1 MSSYLEKLRVSRDKA
16 QVAYQE
22 FALSTRQKKD
32 SLFCFFEGKDNAYY
46 VSRIRNYTDDY
57 CPIRCGG
64 RNKVLA
70 VYELITRHSEYD
82 KYKKAFFINRD
93 FNPPLPLRNPPILET
108 PYYSIENFY
117 VSVEVFK
124 RILINEFYLSE
135 ISDRSFQI
143 CEQLLKDRQQE
154 FHQAVTLFNAWYACL
169 IDLKNS
175 AGKQTEVNLNEKLP
189 KNFVS
194 FSLQTVKSNYEL
206 VDLKQT
212 FPDATEVTAEV
223 LDIKLQEFYDCKCHR
238 VFRGKYEL
246 EFMLR
251 FIELI
256 LQDAS
261 NNQKYLQS
269 KVKLPFGDKMNNE
282 QAISIFSSYAETPDC
297 LKKYLQKV
305 S

>member
-1 MSSYLEKLRVSRDKA
+1 M
-16 QVAYQE
+16 
-22 FALSTRQKKD
+22 
-32 SLFCFFEGKDNAYY
+32 
-46 VSRIRNYTDDY
+46 
-57 CPIRCGG
+57 
-64 RNKVLA
+64 
-70 VYELITRHSEYD
+70 
-82 KYKKAFFINRD
+82 
-93 FNPPLPLRNPPILET
+93 
-108 PYYSIENFY
+108 
-117 VSVEVFK
+117 
-124 RILINEFYLSE
+124 
-135 ISDRSFQI
+135 
-143 CEQLLKDRQQE
+143 
-154 FHQAVTLFNAWYACL
+154 TLFNAWYACL

-212 FPDATEVTAEV
+212 FPNATEVTAEV